1 MPEIPRF
8 GMRMQLPSGFDNLEY
23 YGRGPE
29 ENYADRNSAAFIGIY
44 KAQVDSL
51 KMPYIRPQE
60 YGYHTDTRWLKLTD
74 TEGNGIEVNG
84 LQPLS
89 FSALPIKTEA
99 LDPGETKKNQH
110 PTNLR
115 YRDETTLHIDLA
127 QRGLGGDTSWGA
139 YPYPEYQLTKD
150 GYSYSYTLKLIN

>member
-1 MPEIPRF
+1 MLKQPR
-8 GMRMQLPSGFDNLEY
+8 
-23 YGRGPE
+23 
-29 ENYADRNSAAFIGIY
+29 A
-44 KAQVDSL
+44 V
-51 KMPYIRPQE
+51 
-60 YGYHTDTRWLKLTD
+60 LKLTD
-74 TEGNGIEVNG
+74 ASGRGIEVEG

-139 YPYPEYQLTKD
+139 YPHPQYQLTKD
-150 GYSYSYTLKLIN
+150 GYSYSYMLKLIKPEQ